1 MKKYSYDISTNEI
14 VPPLGNNNYSAKIA
28 HMYVSI
34 DGDIGEKE
42 VFPELGESW
51 GKTKEEAR
59 SKMDGKAKAWIAENQ

>member
-1 MKKYSYDISTNEI
+1 
-14 VPPLGNNNYSAKIA
+14 
-28 HMYVSI
+28 MYVSI